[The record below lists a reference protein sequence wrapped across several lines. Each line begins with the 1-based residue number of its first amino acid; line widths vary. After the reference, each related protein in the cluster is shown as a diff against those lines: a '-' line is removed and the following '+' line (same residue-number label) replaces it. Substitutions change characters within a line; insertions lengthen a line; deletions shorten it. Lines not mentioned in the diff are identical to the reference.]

1 MLTRRFQAPD
11 GRFIRAVMTSD
22 GEPFTTDTAGLIA
35 EHEAGY
41 GVVPLILVEQSEDYV
56 EADPY
61 AGYDVIDLL
70 PPPPTPEPVP
80 VAPTFE
86 QLVAQAST
94 FAELK
99 RLVAEKL
106 A

>member
-11 GRFIRAVMTSD
+11 GRFIRAVMTSAD
-22 GEPFTTDTAGLIA
+22 GEPFTTDADGIIA
-35 EHEAGY
+35 AHEAGY
-41 GVVPLILVEQSEDYV
+41 GVAPLKLIEQNEEYA

-61 AGYDVIDLL
+61 AGYDVIDL
-70 PPPPTPEPVP
+70 PPRPPTPDPV
-80 VAPTFE
+80 PTFE
-86 QLVAQAST
+86 ELVAQAST

-99 RLVAEKL
+99 KLVAEQL